1 MNWINHPFSGKR
13 DSLYHEECREK
24 LPSRSRWHLLSFL
37 KNPDGHDNTHVEL
50 ANTDVLSLKNPGL
63 HLGQLILSGHLTQF
77 STVVH
82 SVRIKQGNAW
92 SLSKDKSKWQPVI
105 GLLFVR
111 WSYDFFF
118 LFYFLRRQSYIVY
131 PHPKDG
137 DLAIL
142 RTCCD
147 YKYVCFGSARRK
159 PLERYFVIVICLDR
173 VLIVVKEESYAVVFK
188 PEKRNSNLK

>member
-1 MNWINHPFSGKR
+1 MNWISQSFSGKR

-24 LPSRSRWHLLSFL
+24 LPSWSRRHFLPFL

-50 ANTDVLSLKNPGL
+50 ANADVLSLKNPGL

-92 SLSKDKSKWQPVI
+92 SLSKDECKWQPGI

-118 LFYFLRRQSYIVY
+118 SFLLSKKTKLHSLPTSQRWISYNF
-131 PHPKDG
+131 
-137 DLAIL
+137 
-142 RTCCD
+142 T
-147 YKYVCFGSARRK
+147 
-159 PLERYFVIVICLDR
+159 
-173 VLIVVKEESYAVVFK
+173 
-188 PEKRNSNLK
+188 NLLWL